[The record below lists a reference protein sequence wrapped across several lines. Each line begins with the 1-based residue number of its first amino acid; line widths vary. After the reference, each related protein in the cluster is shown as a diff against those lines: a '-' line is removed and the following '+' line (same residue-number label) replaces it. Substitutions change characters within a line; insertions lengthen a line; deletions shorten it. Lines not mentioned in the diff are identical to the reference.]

1 MANPRELAEQ
11 AFSLLQDALRDSEA
25 RASDLD
31 EQLRRKRAPK
41 TKLEEQLD
49 VLTHRLEAVEAER
62 TRWQQEASHLEEV
75 AEAERTKVAQLRK
88 KLEVAESGPEKL
100 TKKEVNFWRAKAEEF
115 TGETQEYRDRLAG
128 LRREIIER
136 DALIE
141 KLRDG
146 QTQGAPETPPVQ
158 PDEGQPTTIEISAQ
172 AHADIEGLRARV
184 AEREREVEELQSEL
198 AAARETDYNA
208 GTEQSLEI
216 QARIETLSRQVAS
229 FDQALNEA
237 HTARA
242 TARSELA
249 AARAELEPAQRSARE
264 ALAAA
269 ERMRA
274 MLEERE
280 QRIVEL
286 SAEVE
291 SARQRVEAERSTVA
305 EARGDAEQL
314 RTAAAESRQR
324 AEQLDE
330 DLVTARQAL
339 AEQSQFAREA
349 AAVGQAAQGALSDL
363 EAQLLAIRANV
374 EAGDRKL
381 EDRNGQIKDLE
392 GSLAEARSEIDRTER
407 EIGRLAGERA
417 DNERRA
423 QDSDQRREESER
435 RADALERQL
444 DGHSEQ
450 LDERERAQA
459 TVSAELE
466 QARAMLEANDRELAS
481 MRDTLLGANR
491 EIEQLRGQIHQL
503 DDSLAASQ
511 SRADDA
517 AARLSLS
524 HDEIRSL
531 EERRAEA
538 ERQRDEIASQVAG
551 LEVELKE
558 EKENGENLGEIAN
571 ERRELLTKLQEK
583 VEEAEE
589 RYEDA
594 KYRLT
599 KAAHFERLVK
609 RRKGLVAKLLNA
621 LRQKQKANTA
631 LKAGL
636 DGLRTYKAGAEMNQQ
651 KLLQRI
657 DALKVELKEAEETI
671 ARHHGT
677 TTAREEL
684 ATSVTKVSSLEQ
696 RLNAQAEVIQTL
708 ENDLKAARSQA
719 KSGDEKNH
727 EIERLHKELETK
739 SKVVA
744 QLQADVDD
752 LQRKLAKLRG
762 SEGETM
768 RLKAATEKDRT
779 EIDALER
786 EVSQLRETLSRQ
798 GSGSGAGAAS
808 AELES
813 KLRDREQSVTRLM
826 GTIKEHEAAIKKLTE
841 SAESW
846 KRKYQF
852 LSSDSPDAYKTS
864 TEPK

>member
-31 EQLRRKRAPK
+31 EQLKRKRAPK

-62 TRWQQEASHLEEV
+62 TRWQQQASHLEEV

-115 TGETQEYRDRLAG
+115 TGETQEYRDRLAA

-141 KLRDG
+141 KLRDA
-146 QTQGAPETPPVQ
+146 QTQGGVAAMPTPDGSPAAPAEQ
-158 PDEGQPTTIEISAQ
+158 SAE
-172 AHADIEGLRARV
+172 AHAEMEKLRALL
-184 AEREREVEELQSEL
+184 AERELKVDELQAEL
-198 AAARETDYNA
+198 AAAHDTEYNA
-208 GTEQSLEI
+208 APEQSLEI

-242 TARSELA
+242 EAKSELA

-269 ERMRA
+269 ERMRV
-274 MLEERE
+274 MLSERE

-286 SAEVE
+286 STEVE
-291 SARQRVEAERSTVA
+291 SARQRSAAERDAVA
-305 EARGDAEQL
+305 EARGDLEQL
-314 RTAAAESRQR
+314 RTAAAQSRQR
-324 AEQLDE
+324 AEQLDAE
-330 DLVTARQAL
+330 LESAREAL
-339 AEQSQFAREA
+339 AEQSRFAHEA
-349 AAVGQAAQGALSDL
+349 TAAGHAAQGALSDL
-363 EAQLLAIRANV
+363 EARLLAQRAQV
-374 EAGDRKL
+374 EASGRELDARDR
-381 EDRNGQIKDLE
+381 RIADLE
-392 GSLAEARSEIDRTER
+392 QSLAEVRSEI
-407 EIGRLAGERA
+407 ERA
-417 DNERRA
+417 DSEISRLGVERADSEQRANDYDRRREETERRA
-423 QDSDQRREESER
+423 QE
-435 RADALERQL
+435 LERQL
-444 DGHSEQ
+444 AGQSQQ
-450 LDERERAQA
+450 LDEREGRQA
-459 TVSAELE
+459 AVGAELE
-466 QARAMLEANDRELAS
+466 QARAMLEANDRELTS

-491 EIEQLRGQIHQL
+491 EIEQLRNQIHQL
-503 DDSLAASQ
+503 DGSLASSLA
-511 SRADDA
+511 RADDA
-517 AARLSLS
+517 AARLSLA
-524 HDEIRSL
+524 HDDLRSFQERTAEI
-531 EERRAEA
+531 
-538 ERQRDEIASQVAG
+538 ERQRDEIGTQVAG
-551 LEVELKE
+551 LEAELKD
-558 EKENGENLGEIAN
+558 EKENAENLGEIAN

-589 RYEDA
+589 RYEEA

-609 RRKGLVAKLLNA
+609 RRKGLVTKLLNA

-657 DALKVELKEAEETI
+657 DALKVEIKEAEESI
-671 ARHHGT
+671 SRHHGT
-677 TTAREEL
+677 TNAKDQL
-684 ATSVTKVSSLEQ
+684 ATSETKVSSLEQ

-708 ENDLKAARSQA
+708 ESDLKAARGQA

-727 EIERLHKELETK
+727 EIERLQRELETK
-739 SKVVA
+739 SKVCN
-744 QLQADVDD
+744 QLQTDVDD

-786 EVSQLRETLSRQ
+786 EVAQLRDTLARQ
-798 GSGSGAGAAS
+798 SSGSGAGAAS

-813 KLRDREQSVTRLM
+813 KLRDREQTLTRLM
-826 GTIKEHEAAIKKLTE
+826 GTIKEHEATIKKLTE

-846 KRKYQF
+846 KRKYRF

-864 TEPK
+864 PETK

>member
-25 RASDLD
+25 RASELG
-31 EQLRRKRAPK
+31 EELKRKRAPK

-49 VLTHRLEAVEAER
+49 VLAHRLEAVEAER
-62 TRWQQEASHLEEV
+62 TRWQQQASHLEEV

-115 TGETQEYRDRLAG
+115 TGETQEYRDRLAA

-141 KLRDG
+141 KLRDA
-146 QTQGAPETPPVQ
+146 QTQGGVVAMPTADGSPATPAEPSAEVHA
-158 PDEGQPTTIEISAQ
+158 EIEN
-172 AHADIEGLRARV
+172 LRALL
-184 AEREREVEELQSEL
+184 AERERKVEELQSEL
-198 AAARETDYNA
+198 SAAHDTDYNA
-208 GTEQSLEI
+208 APEHSLEI

-242 TARSELA
+242 TAKSELA

-274 MLEERE
+274 MLSERE

-291 SARQRVEAERSTVA
+291 SARQRSAAEREAVA
-305 EARGDAEQL
+305 EARGDLEQL
-314 RTAAAESRQR
+314 RTAAARSQER
-324 AEQLDE
+324 AEQLE
-330 DLVTARQAL
+330 AEIETARQAL
-339 AEQSQFAREA
+339 AEQSRFAHEA
-349 AAVGQAAQGALSDL
+349 TAAGHAAQGALSDL
-363 EAQLLAIRANV
+363 EARLRTQRAQV
-374 EAGDRKL
+374 EASGR
-381 EDRNGQIKDLE
+381 DLE
-392 GSLAEARSEIDRTER
+392 ARDRQVAELEKSLAEFRSEIER
-407 EIGRLAGERA
+407 SESEISRLTIERA
-417 DNERRA
+417 DMEQRANDCERRRDETEQRA
-423 QDSDQRREESER
+423 QE
-435 RADALERQL
+435 LERQL
-444 DGHSEQ
+444 TGHSEQ
-450 LDERERAQA
+450 LNERERRQA
-459 TVSAELE
+459 KVSAELE
-466 QARAMLEANDRELAS
+466 QARAMLEAGDRELTS
-481 MRDTLLGANR
+481 MRDTLLGSNR

-503 DDSLAASQ
+503 DGSLAASL

-517 AARLSLS
+517 AARLSLA
-524 HDEIRSL
+524 HDELRSFQ
-531 EERRAEA
+531 ERIAEL
-538 ERQRDEIASQVAG
+538 ERQRDEVGAQMAG
-551 LEVELKE
+551 LESELKE
-558 EKENGENLGEIAN
+558 EKENAENLGEIAN

-589 RYEDA
+589 RYEEA

-609 RRKGLVAKLLNA
+609 RRKGLVTKLLNA

-631 LKAGL
+631 LKAGV

-657 DALKVELKEAEETI
+657 DALKTEIKEAEETI
-671 ARHHGT
+671 SRHHGAT
-677 TTAREEL
+677 NAREEL
-684 ATSVTKVSSLEQ
+684 ATSATKVSSLEQ

-708 ENDLKAARSQA
+708 ESDLKAARSQA

-727 EIERLHKELETK
+727 EIERLHRELETK
-739 SKVVA
+739 SKVVT

-768 RLKAATEKDRT
+768 RLKAATEKDRG

-786 EVSQLRETLSRQ
+786 EVAQLREALSRQ
-798 GSGSGAGAAS
+798 SSGSGTGADS

-813 KLRDREQSVTRLM
+813 KLRDREQTLTRLM
-826 GTIKEHEAAIKKLTE
+826 GTIKEHEATIKKLTD

-852 LSSDSPDAYKTS
+852 LSSDSPDAYKTE
-864 TEPK
+864 TK